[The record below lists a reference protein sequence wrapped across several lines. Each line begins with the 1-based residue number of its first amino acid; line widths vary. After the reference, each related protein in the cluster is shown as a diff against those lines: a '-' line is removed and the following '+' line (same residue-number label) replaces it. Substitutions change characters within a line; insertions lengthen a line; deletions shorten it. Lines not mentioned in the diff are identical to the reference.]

1 MSHHRKKAK
10 EKKNRKVA
18 AKTVSIQKAKNAGT
32 TVAAMR
38 DVTKGAKEQKGQN
51 VIKAAD
57 EKNAKNAKSAKNVN
71 TSQTA
76 ATTKNK
82 KNTPKKYTFFQ
93 QIYRT
98 LCYIGLKVQF
108 KTYNSRR
115 RVRRFFRP
123 VAGTVASFLR
133 HSVTQPV
140 IGAFREFGAICSEL
154 RGISAG
160 AADNARNAEKRSVRQ
175 VLALHKGFVAGVFN
189 ILLPILCIGV
199 LLGVTLSI
207 TRSPH
212 SLEVTCNGKVL
223 GYIEDESVYNDAL
236 FLLRQRMPSSSE
248 DYRST
253 FTPSYTVAAVSKS
266 MNMSAE
272 TLCEAI
278 LADSQNVDNAYG
290 LYIDGELC
298 AAAKSYGDIQF
309 IMQTFLDQYKT
320 GTPGESVSFTGQT
333 EIISGLFASDKIVS
347 SQNFAKT
354 ISTKRTE
361 TQFYTV
367 NDGDTAQSIA
377 NVANMSYERLLEL
390 NKSLTDTPQAGT
402 SVLLEKELPV
412 LSVQNVRTVTV
423 KESIPF
429 SKKTVKDDKQYTTY
443 SKCVTQGQN
452 GVREVMQQITEV
464 NGVQVSCEVLSST
477 VVKAPVDAVYVVG
490 TKKAS
495 KVGSGSFTWP
505 VPGVRSIS
513 SPYGYRWGR
522 LHRGIDIS
530 TSGIY
535 GRTVVAADSGTVTVK
550 NSAGGYGLHII
561 ITHGNSY
568 STCYAHLS
576 AVSVKSGQV
585 VAKGQAIGK
594 VGNSGHSTGP
604 HLHFEIRK
612 NNVANNPMNYF

>member
-377 NVANMSYERLLEL
+377 NVANMSYERLMEL

-477 VVKAPVDAVYVVG
+477 VVKAPVDASAPAPLPGRYRVFVPSPPPTVIAG
-490 TKKAS
+490 DVSTAALIFPLPASTDARSWLPIPAPSRSKTPPAATVCTLSSPTATAIPPATPTSALSAS
-495 KVGSGSFTWP
+495 KAGRSWRKDRPSARSATPVTPP
-505 VPGVRSIS
+505 VPTSILRYAKTT
-513 SPYGYRWGR
+513 SPTTR
-522 LHRGIDIS
+522 
-530 TSGIY
+530 
-535 GRTVVAADSGTVTVK
+535 
-550 NSAGGYGLHII
+550 
-561 ITHGNSY
+561 
-568 STCYAHLS
+568 
-576 AVSVKSGQV
+576 
-585 VAKGQAIGK
+585 
-594 VGNSGHSTGP
+594 
-604 HLHFEIRK
+604 
-612 NNVANNPMNYF
+612 

>member
-1 MSHHRKKAK
+1 MSSKRKKAK
-10 EKKNRKVA
+10 RQKREASKTPETKKSNATASIVTADTKASKEKTISHVKAQTAEKK
-18 AKTVSIQKAKNAGT
+18 
-32 TVAAMR
+32 
-38 DVTKGAKEQKGQN
+38 TK
-51 VIKAAD
+51 
-57 EKNAKNAKSAKNVN
+57 
-71 TSQTA
+71 
-76 ATTKNK
+76 
-82 KNTPKKYTFFQ
+82 KKYNLFQ
-93 QIYRT
+93 RIYRI

-123 VAGTVASFLR
+123 VRSVVASFVKN
-133 HSVTQPV
+133 SIAQPV
-140 IGAFREFGAICSEL
+140 VGACREFGAICSEL
-154 RGISAG
+154 RGTSSG
-160 AADNARNAEKRSVRQ
+160 AKSEKHSVRQ

-189 ILLPILCIGV
+189 ILLPLLCIGI

-236 FLLRQRMPSSSE
+236 FLLRQRMLSSSE

-253 FTPSYTVAAVSKS
+253 FTPVYTVATVSKS

-320 GTPGESVSFTGQT
+320 GTPGESVSFTGET

-377 NVANMSYERLLEL
+377 NVANMSYERLMEL
-390 NKSLTDTPQAGT
+390 NKSLTDTPEAGT

-423 KESIPF
+423 QESIPF
-429 SKKTVKDDKQYTTY
+429 SKKTVKDDKQYTSY

-490 TKKAS
+490 TKKGS
-495 KVGSGSFTWP
+495 KVGTGSFTWP